1 MAGADFEK
9 FYRAH
14 HARLVEQM
22 VAALRRLPPRQR
34 EVLVL
39 FHVAELPVEEI
50 GRHLR
55 LPVGTVKSR
64 LARGRSALAR
74 LALPSFVDRGH
85 GWVAV
90 LTSGTYQSHRFLF
103 RTGGGGTTGTDATP
117 GR

>member
-1 MAGADFEK
+1 VAGADFEE

-64 LARGRSALAR
+64 
-74 LALPSFVDRGH
+74 VDRGH